1 MGVDLKLYGQR
12 ICLQAFSAGCSLQI
26 LNIICTNQGSDGE
39 VLHMRVGK
47 TYKAEINLNLPIK
60 QKGSTELLFCYTELV
75 RFCCP
80 SHSRGSHRSPS
91 TKLVKVF
98 SLLLARLTVLYLWYI
113 NLHFSWFYSRVEM
126 CSSNTSLS
134 EQNSFQD
141 GLSCSTVSLQSLRAY
156 QFVRDYW
163 SCHTGKYSCSQTQ
176 SSI

>member
-1 MGVDLKLYGQR
+1 MQKGHSYLPLWTVCYHNPKEAAEASFISSQWNSCKSAINAKCLSLRSHAHRMGVDLKLYGQR

-98 SLLLARLTVLYLWYI
+98 SLLLARFTVLYLWYI
-113 NLHFSWFYSRVEM
+113 NLHFS
-126 CSSNTSLS
+126 
-134 EQNSFQD
+134 
-141 GLSCSTVSLQSLRAY
+141 
-156 QFVRDYW
+156 
-163 SCHTGKYSCSQTQ
+163 
-176 SSI
+176 